1 MFFFFRVLSL
11 AQLSARVLWRED
23 GVVTPM
29 IFSPLEG
36 LSDNVFAVC
45 RSEFGLEFSVVDPSK
60 VS

>member
-1 MFFFFRVLSL
+1 MFFRVLSL
-11 AQLSARVLWRED
+11 AQLSARVSWRED

-29 IFSPLEG
+29 IFSPLKG

-45 RSEFGLEFSVVDPSK
+45 RSEFGLEFSVVDPWK